1 MASKN
6 LFRSFR
12 GAQLPATD
20 GRNSERAPAYR
31 FSAEHA
37 LAQYAATGCLS
48 STFYAGAGEQLDE
61 VLRLSEQVR
70 PELLAK
76 TAVYSRQAGFLKDM
90 PALLCAVLSVRS
102 PELLERVFER
112 VIDNGRMLRNF
123 VQIVRSGVVGRRSL
137 GSRPKRLVT
146 RWLERR
152 SDEQLFRDSVG
163 QSPSMGDIIKMVHPK
178 PATATREALYAYLI
192 GRRANQNA
200 LPQVVLDWEAFKQ
213 DPAGRAVP
221 NVPFQMLTS
230 LPLQRRHWV
239 GIARTAR
246 WQMTRMNLNTFARH
260 GVFEEA
266 GLSQLVAARL
276 RRREDIERARVF
288 PYQLMTAFAQAQP
301 GVPAR
306 VRKALQ
312 DAMEIAIGNVPR
324 IPGKV
329 FVCPDVSG
337 SMAWAPATGFRRGAT
352 SVVRCIDVAALV
364 AAALLRANPDAE
376 VLPFEHK
383 VVPLRL
389 DARDSVMTNAT
400 KLAAVG
406 GGGTSC
412 SAPLEVLNRRRAR
425 GDLVVLVSDNESW
438 VDAQGGRS
446 TATMRQWARFRRRNP
461 GARLVCLDIQ
471 PNRTTQAAEREDI
484 LNIGGFS
491 DRVFSVIDAFAAGQ
505 LGAEHWV
512 GVIDRVAI

>member
-1 MASKN
+1 MANKN

-20 GRNSERAPAYR
+20 ARNSEGAPAYR
-31 FSAEHA
+31 FGAEHA

-48 STFYAGAGEQLDE
+48 STFYAGAAEQLDQ
-61 VLRLSEQVR
+61 VLRLSQQVA
-70 PELLAK
+70 PELVAK
-76 TAVYSRQAGFLKDM
+76 TALYSRQAGFMKDM
-90 PALLCAVLSVRS
+90 PALLCAVLSVRA

-137 GSRPKRLVT
+137 GSQPKRLVT

-152 SDEQLFRDSVG
+152 SAEQLLRDSVG
-163 QSPSMGDIIKMVHPK
+163 QSPSLADVVKMVHPK
-178 PATATREALYAYLI
+178 PADPAREALYGYLL
-192 GRRANQNA
+192 GRRVKQTA
-200 LPQVVLDWEAFKQ
+200 LPQVVRDWEAFKQ
-213 DPAGRAVP
+213 DPQGKETPR
-221 NVPFQMLTS
+221 VPFRMLTS

-239 GIARTAR
+239 AIARNAR

-260 GVFEEA
+260 GVFEVH
-266 GLSQLVAARL
+266 GLTKLVAARL

-288 PYQLMTAFAQAQP
+288 PYQLMTAFVQAGP
-301 GVPAR
+301 GVPKR
-306 VRKALQ
+306 VCRALQ
-312 DAMEIAIGNVPR
+312 DAMEIAIGNLPSVQ
-324 IPGKV
+324 GKV

-337 SMAWAPATGFRRGAT
+337 SMTWTPATGKRRGAT
-352 SVVRCIDVAALV
+352 SVVRCVDVAALV
-364 AAALLRANPDAE
+364 AAAMLRLNPSAE

-389 DARDSVMTNAT
+389 NARDSVMTNAA
-400 KLAAVG
+400 KLAAIG

-412 SAPLEVLNRRRAR
+412 SAPLEVLNERRAR

-438 VDAQGGRS
+438 VDGTGGRG
-446 TATMRQWARFRRRNP
+446 TATMRQWARFKRRNP
-461 GARLVCLDIQ
+461 SARLVCLDIQ

-484 LNIGGFS
+484 LNVGGFS
-491 DRVFSVIDAFAAGQ
+491 DAVFSVIDAFAAGR
-505 LGAEHWV
+505 LGADHWV
-512 GVIDRVAI
+512 GVIDQVAL